1 MSVYMSA
8 HVEQAVLVCDTSELR
23 NLPSRSLAPRWS
35 GPHQILAVVNNVV
48 AVLRSDF
55 KHQLGLPEKVKL
67 LGIDR
72 FLPVPKGMHW
82 EQINCLASFTREARD
97 PFAEPGG
104 LYSAEEVDGAD
115 EKYLR
120 EWSILTGTPP
130 AFLLTPREASPPAS
144 AASSAHTRLLPSPGI
159 AEAAMQ
165 GVESLLRG
173 SIRACIGRAMS
184 AVEQLILTLCLCAG
198 NLYAVCMLASRLVSM
213 VAHLCGCLGT
223 GSQQTWQEGLQWA
236 CCDTVNW
243 QRWLVGAS
251 SLLRLPQSPLR
262 LFPRSPERKE
272 RA

>member
-1 MSVYMSA
+1 M
-8 HVEQAVLVCDTSELR
+8 
-23 NLPSRSLAPRWS
+23 
-35 GPHQILAVVNNVV
+35 
-48 AVLRSDF
+48 RSDF

-72 FLPVPKGMHW
+72 LLPVPKGMHW

-115 EKYLR
+115 GQYLK

-144 AASSAHTRLLPSPGI
+144 AASSAHARLLPSPGI

-165 GVESLLRG
+165 GVEALLRG
-173 SIRACIGRAMS
+173 SIRACLGRAMS
-184 AVEQLILTLCLCAG
+184 AVEQFILTLCLCAG
-198 NLYAVCMLASRLVSM
+198 NLYAVCMLANRLVSM
-213 VAHLCGCLGT
+213 VAHLCGCFGK

-236 CCDTVNW
+236 CCGTVKLAAVARRGF
-243 QRWLVGAS
+243 QPPPPPPVPSAPPPLVPGEEGESMVPEGPSRPFLTKWKGSQEVQGS
-251 SLLRLPQSPLR
+251 SSSPSRVLGDLPHRPLETPP
-262 LFPRSPERKE
+262 LGPP
-272 RA
+272 